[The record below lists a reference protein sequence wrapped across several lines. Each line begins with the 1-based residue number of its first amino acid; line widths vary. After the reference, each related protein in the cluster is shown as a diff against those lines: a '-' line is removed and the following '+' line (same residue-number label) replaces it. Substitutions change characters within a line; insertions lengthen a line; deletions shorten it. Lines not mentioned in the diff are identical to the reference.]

1 MDLQAREI
9 TWYYVSRSS
18 LLGGGRADE
27 EGTERGAAPSNT
39 VGPCTYTHIRS
50 TPHEKLSVVMTRA
63 RSTAPTSPTPQRPR
77 RTPQRQP
84 KRQPKRQPSKP
95 TRVPNPTR
103 REPSTP
109 DPDRREPSTP
119 SPSSGA

>member
-1 MDLQAREI
+1 M
-9 TWYYVSRSS
+9 
-18 LLGGGRADE
+18 
-27 EGTERGAAPSNT
+27 GAAPSNT

-50 TPHEKLSVVMTRA
+50 TLQEKLSVVMTHA

-119 SPSSGA
+119 SPSSDA